1 MNMLKLLVQKVLF
14 ISCKVINVNF
24 AETVLI
30 DEIYY
35 FVVGEV
41 SVIDNSFAHE
51 HGVEMG
57 YHFEVDSLTIQSA
70 TDTYGEYML
79 FDNTDEDMIYNLTQI
94 LEDKLNEN

>member
-1 MNMLKLLVQKVLF
+1 MSTLSNVKE
-14 ISCKVINVNF
+14 IINVDF

-35 FVVGEV
+35 FVVGEM
-41 SVIDNSFAHE
+41 SVIDDSFTHE
-51 HGVEMG
+51 HGVERG

-70 TDTYGEYML
+70 TDVYGEYML
-79 FDNTDEDMIYNLTQI
+79 FDNTDKDMIYNLTQI